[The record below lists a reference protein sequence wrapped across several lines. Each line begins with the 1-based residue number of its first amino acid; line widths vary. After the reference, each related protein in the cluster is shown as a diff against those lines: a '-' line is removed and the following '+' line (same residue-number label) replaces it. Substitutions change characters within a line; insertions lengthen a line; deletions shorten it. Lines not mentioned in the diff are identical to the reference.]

1 MSFQNSVN
9 RLMIIV
15 VALTIGSC
23 ASIPTSGPITEVTIS
38 ASGQGVQI
46 APEPPQK
53 GMSASRVVEGY
64 LQAMADPTGD
74 YEIARQYLSA
84 TARGQWVPRR
94 GPIIYDGWVEAVGEG
109 MELRGTTRG
118 TLDAVGRFT
127 VSKESLTHDFG
138 LISEAGE
145 WRISSPPDGVLLS
158 SYIFARS
165 YSSVR
170 SYFIARSG
178 QRVVPELLHL
188 PTSEITSGRIVEAQM
203 AGPGP
208 FLSSGVRNAIPEGT
222 KLGTAGTVVDSSGVV
237 TVALEGVPQ
246 SLSELERRELGAQLL
261 WSLSSIPKISGLH
274 LTVDGKTYSL
284 PGQNDKQVLELSSQQ
299 DYQPLSKAGSADLY
313 GVHEG
318 RAGKLSADTSFIPLS
333 GDGAPAEMTA
343 ISLDGAFT
351 ATVAGSP
358 ATVRIG
364 PSGGAA
370 VQVDTGLTQTGSV
383 HFAQGRLW
391 LLGHGS
397 SGEQQL
403 LSVSPQGEVTTIDLT
418 ALSGELVDFS
428 LDASGTRAA
437 VLLGVGEAARFGVV
451 SLSEGNRVTD
461 WHEVPLTA
469 SQGRELSDAVALD
482 WTGEVNVAVVASAGS
497 GRSVFVVA
505 VDGSEVIDLGPVS
518 LSPVQ
523 VTALPRPGG
532 DAVALR
538 AIDGTVLLYEQHGA
552 WQQAKTA
559 MAWISYP
566 G

>member
-9 RLMIIV
+9 RLIIIV
-15 VALTIGSC
+15 VTLAIGSC
-23 ASIPTSGPITEVTIS
+23 ASIPTSGPVTEVTVS

-53 GMSASRVVEGY
+53 GMSASRIVEGY

-74 YEIARQYLSA
+74 YEVARQYLSA
-84 TARGQWVPRR
+84 TARGQWAPRR
-94 GPIIYDGWVEAVGEG
+94 GTIVYDGWVEAVGDG

-127 VSKESLTHDFG
+127 VSRESLTHDFG
-138 LISEAGE
+138 LTSEAGE
-145 WRISSPPDGVLLS
+145 WRISVPPDGVLLS

-178 QRVVPELLHL
+178 QGVVPEPLHL
-188 PTSEITSGRIVEAQM
+188 PTSEITPGRIVEAQL
-203 AGPGP
+203 AGPGT

-222 KLGTAGTVVDSSGVV
+222 RLGTAGATVDSSGVV

-246 SLSELERRELGAQLL
+246 GLGDVERRELGAQLL

-274 LTVDGKTYSL
+274 LTVDGKPYSM
-284 PGQNDKQVLELSSQQ
+284 PEQNDKQVLELSSQQ

-318 RAGKLSADTSFIPLS
+318 RAGKLSADTSFIPLTS
-333 GDGAPAEMTA
+333 DGAPAEMTA

-364 PSGGAA
+364 PSGGVP
-370 VQVDTGLTQTGSV
+370 VQVDTGLTRAGSV

-391 LLGHGS
+391 LLGRGS

-403 LSVSPQGEVTTIDLT
+403 LSVSPQGEIAAIDLT
-418 ALSGELVDFS
+418 ALPGELVDFS

-437 VLLGVGEAARFGVV
+437 VLLGIGEATRFGVA
-451 SLSEGNRVTD
+451 SLIEGSSVTD
-461 WHEVPLTA
+461 WQEIPLTA
-469 SQGRELSDAVALD
+469 SQDRELSDAVALD
-482 WTGEVNVAVVASAGS
+482 WTGEINVAVIASAGS

-518 LSPVQ
+518 VSPVQ

-538 AIDGTVLLYEQHGA
+538 AADGTVLLYEQHGA

-559 MAWISYP
+559 MTWISYP

>member
-1 MSFQNSVN
+1 
-9 RLMIIV
+9 
-15 VALTIGSC
+15 
-23 ASIPTSGPITEVTIS
+23 
-38 ASGQGVQI
+38 
-46 APEPPQK
+46 
-53 GMSASRVVEGY
+53 
-64 LQAMADPTGD
+64 
-74 YEIARQYLSA
+74 
-84 TARGQWVPRR
+84 
-94 GPIIYDGWVEAVGEG
+94 
-109 MELRGTTRG
+109 
-118 TLDAVGRFT
+118 
-127 VSKESLTHDFG
+127 
-138 LISEAGE
+138 
-145 WRISSPPDGVLLS
+145 
-158 SYIFARS
+158 
-165 YSSVR
+165 
-170 SYFIARSG
+170 
-178 QRVVPELLHL
+178 
-188 PTSEITSGRIVEAQM
+188 M

-299 DYQPLSKAGSADLY
+299 DSQPLSKAGSADLY

-538 AIDGTVLLYEQHGA
+538 AIDGTVLLYEQHGV

>member
-9 RLMIIV
+9 RLIIIV
-15 VALTIGSC
+15 VTLTIGSC
-23 ASIPTSGPITEVTIS
+23 ASIPTSGPVTEVTVS

-53 GMSASRVVEGY
+53 GMSASRIVEGY

-94 GPIIYDGWVEAVGEG
+94 GTIIYDGWGEAVGEG

-127 VSKESLTHDFG
+127 VSRESLTHDFG
-138 LISEAGE
+138 LTSEAGE
-145 WRISSPPDGVLLS
+145 WRISAPPDGVLLS

-178 QRVVPELLHL
+178 QGVVPEPLHL
-188 PTSEITSGRIVEAQM
+188 PTSEITPGRIVEAQL
-203 AGPGP
+203 AGPGAL
-208 FLSSGVRNAIPEGT
+208 LSSGVRNAIPEGT
-222 KLGTAGTVVDSSGVV
+222 RLGTAGATVDSSGVV

-246 SLSELERRELGAQLL
+246 GLGDAERRELGAQLL

-274 LTVDGKTYSL
+274 LTVDGKPYSM
-284 PGQNDKQVLELSSQQ
+284 PEQNDKQVLELSSQQ

-351 ATVAGSP
+351 ATVTGSP

-364 PSGGAA
+364 PSGGVP
-370 VQVDTGLTQTGSV
+370 VQVDTGLTRAGSV

-391 LLGHGS
+391 LLGRGS

-403 LSVSPQGEVTTIDLT
+403 LSVSPQGEIAAIDLT
-418 ALSGELVDFS
+418 ALPGELVDFS

-437 VLLGVGEAARFGVV
+437 VLLGIGEATRFGVA
-451 SLSEGNRVTD
+451 SLIEGSSVTD
-461 WHEVPLTA
+461 WQEIPLTA
-469 SQGRELSDAVALD
+469 SQDRELSDAVALD
-482 WTGEVNVAVVASAGS
+482 WTGEVNVAVIASAGS

-518 LSPVQ
+518 VSPVQ

-538 AIDGTVLLYEQHGA
+538 AADGTVLLYEQHGA